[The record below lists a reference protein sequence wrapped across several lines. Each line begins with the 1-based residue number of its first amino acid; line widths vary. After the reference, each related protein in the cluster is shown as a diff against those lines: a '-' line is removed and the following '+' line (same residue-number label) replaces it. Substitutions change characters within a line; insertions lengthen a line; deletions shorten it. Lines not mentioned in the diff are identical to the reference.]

1 MAEDDSYRTILG
13 LRMFVGT
20 PEEAVR
26 LGSQGGLVVV
36 PSAPVLLYMV
46 DDMDTRQALLDAKL
60 AISDSGLMVLTWNR
74 LKGDNI
80 RRVSGLEYIK
90 LLVDQPGFR
99 APAASFWIMPNEEA
113 LEITLRW
120 LEKRGDRV
128 TRDACYLA
136 PMYGKGAIAD
146 PELLRLL
153 QVRRPKH
160 IVIAVGGGVQ
170 ERLGAYLQANL
181 DYIPSIPLH
190 RRGHRLP
197 QRGAGADSD
206 VGRCVEA
213 WLAFSLHRFAA
224 HVHPPLLAGPQARS
238 VDAQISGADAGPA
251 AGGLAAQHALAP
263 GGMAGDDLHRARQ
276 QRPSRSW
283 CGHGDAPEG
292 CGSGTTSND

>member
-1 MAEDDSYRTILG
+1 MPGEDSYRTILG
-13 LRMFVGT
+13 LRMYVGT
-20 PEEAVR
+20 PEEAVQIG
-26 LGSQGGLVVV
+26 LQGGLVVV

-46 DDMDTRQALLDAKL
+46 NDMATRQALLDAKL
-60 AISDSGLMVLTWNR
+60 TISDSGLMVLTWNR

-90 LLVDQPGFR
+90 LLVDQPDFR
-99 APAASFWIMPNEEA
+99 SPGASFWIMPNEEA

-170 ERLGAYLQANL
+170 ERLGGYLQANL
-181 DYIPSIPLH
+181 AYAPAIHCIGAAIGFLSGAQVRIPMWADAWKLGWLCRCIASPRTFIP
-190 RRGHRLP
+190 RY
-197 QRGAGADSD
+197 
-206 VGRCVEA
+206 
-213 WLAFSLHRFAA
+213 W
-224 HVHPPLLAGPQARS
+224 QARKL
-238 VDAQISGADAGPA
+238 VPLMRKYQERMP
-251 AGGLAAQHALAP
+251 
-263 GGMAGDDLHRARQ
+263 
-276 QRPSRSW
+276 
-283 CGHGDAPEG
+283 DAP
-292 CGSGTTSND
+292 SGVVS

>member
-181 DYIPSIPLH
+181 DYIPSIH
-190 RRGHRLP
+190 CI
-197 QRGAGADSD
+197 GAAIGFLSGAQVRIPMWADAWKL
-206 VGRCVEA
+206 GWLFRCIA
-213 WLAFSLHRFAA
+213 SPRTFIPRYW
-224 HVHPPLLAGPQARS
+224 QARKL
-238 VDAQISGADAGPA
+238 VPLMRKYQERMPDPPRA
-251 AGGLAAQHALAP
+251 A
-263 GGMAGDDLHRARQ
+263 
-276 QRPSRSW
+276 
-283 CGHGDAPEG
+283 
-292 CGSGTTSND
+292 